1 MFWRAINGLA
11 IAFLLSA
18 CQFAD
23 KPIKQWET
31 AVQGIYDG
39 TLSRDGTKLVIG
51 SIHHGGSLWDTRK
64 FARLYS
70 WNHREDE
77 YTQILTTA
85 MSPDGRFALTA
96 EIRDLVLW
104 DTSNGRAVWYWTAPG
119 DIYDADLSLDGRFAL
134 LGLSNFNA
142 EFFDIRNGGVLR
154 TFRHQGPIRA
164 VSLSGN
170 GRHAITG
177 SEDLTARVWDISTGK
192 EVQRLWHENQ
202 VRLVALSEDGK
213 LALTDASLEPA
224 RIWNVATGTVI
235 HELETRHINLT
246 SARFSS
252 DNRKLLVGTTNRL
265 VQLWDV
271 QTGERNKSWR
281 LPQTSG
287 YQYSSTSVVDLA
299 FTNQR
304 LLLAL
309 ASDGYL
315 FLLKP

>member
-1 MFWRAINGLA
+1 MFLRAALS
-11 IAFLLSA
+11 FVTVLLLSA

-23 KPIKQWET
+23 KPTKQWQT

-51 SIHHGGSLWDTRK
+51 SIHHGASLWDTRK
-64 FARLYS
+64 FARLFS
-70 WNHREDE
+70 WNHQENE
-77 YTQILTTA
+77 YTQVLTTA
-85 MSPDGRFALTA
+85 MSPDGRYALTA
-96 EIRDLVLW
+96 AIRDLVLW
-104 DTSNGRAVWYWTAPG
+104 DTESGKAVWYWTAPG
-119 DIYDADLSLDGRFAL
+119 DIYDADLSIDGRFAL

-154 TFRHQGPIRA
+154 TFKHQGPIRA
-164 VSLSGN
+164 VALSGN
-170 GRHAITG
+170 GRLAITG
-177 SEDLTARVWDISTGK
+177 AEDLTARIWNISTGK
-192 EVQRLWHENQ
+192 EIQRLWHDNQ
-202 VRLVALSEDGK
+202 VRLVLLSDDGK
-213 LALTDASLEPA
+213 LALTDAALEPA

-235 HELETRHINLT
+235 HELDTRHINLT
-246 SARFSS
+246 SARFSQ
-252 DNRKLLVGTTNRL
+252 DNRRLLVGTTNRL
-265 VQLWDV
+265 VQLWNV
-271 QTGERNKSWR
+271 QTGEREKSWR

-287 YQYSSTSVVDLA
+287 YQYSSSSVVDLA